1 MCPPTFT
8 RNQLVPLN
16 LMDFDEL
23 SSFSLKVE
31 LEDLH
36 IPGALVL
43 KQGHLLTMWTPA
55 TEPDRA
61 GI

>member
-1 MCPPTFT
+1 
-8 RNQLVPLN
+8 
-16 LMDFDEL
+16 MDLDEL
-23 SSFSLKVE
+23 SSLSLKAEV
-31 LEDLH
+31 EDLY